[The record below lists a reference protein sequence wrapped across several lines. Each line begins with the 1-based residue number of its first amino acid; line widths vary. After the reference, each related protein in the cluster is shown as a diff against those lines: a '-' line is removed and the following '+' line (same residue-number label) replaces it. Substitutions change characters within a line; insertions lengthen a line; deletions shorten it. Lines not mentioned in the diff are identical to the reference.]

1 MLPSRGPQAPIRNA
15 VVKCSSCPPFFRAL
29 CRNTSGS
36 SLPCKVRPPRNH
48 SLWVARRLDADE
60 SPANELKNLKGAG
73 EAVFGVYIVDVDTKK
88 LARMCRAR
96 VRWIPFLEENMSET
110 ETSTV
115 LSILRERFDAILD
128 GWISTQ
134 SDEGV
139 QRTDLFSHKEGRE
152 QTSSLL
158 RAMITGIAEGDT
170 GSRFDLSSEPWTEL
184 RTVLVDVTQERSARG
199 VSPSDM
205 ASFVLALKG
214 PIFFQLKELLADQAG
229 ELVEEIF
236 FISRVIDAFAVY
248 CTEVFIA
255 ERDRIIE
262 QQRDQMQELSTPVV
276 ELWDKVLTL
285 PLIGTMD
292 SARAQEV
299 MENLLETILQRQSEV
314 VIVDLTGVQTVDTQV
329 AQHMLRM
336 ASAVRLMGAECIISG
351 ISPTIAQTMVQLG
364 VDVGEVTTRST
375 IRTGLA
381 DALNRVGYEIVHKAK
396 Q

>member
-1 MLPSRGPQAPIRNA
+1 MTETATETVLTILQND
-15 VVKCSSCPPFFRAL
+15 F
-29 CRNTSGS
+29 
-36 SLPCKVRPPRNH
+36 
-48 SLWVARRLDADE
+48 E
-60 SPANELKNLKGAG
+60 E
-73 EAVFGVYIVDVDTKK
+73 IVD
-88 LARMCRAR
+88 A
-96 VRWIPFLEENMSET
+96 
-110 ETSTV
+110 
-115 LSILRERFDAILD
+115 
-128 GWISTQ
+128 WISTQ

-152 QTSSLL
+152 QTSALV
-158 RAMITGIAEGDT
+158 RALVTGIEKGATGD
-170 GSRFDLSSEPWTEL
+170 RFDLASDAWSEL
-184 RTVLVDVTQERSARG
+184 RNVLVDVTQERSERG
-199 VSPSDM
+199 VTPSDM
-205 ASFVLALKG
+205 ASFVLALKA
-214 PIFFQLKELLADQAG
+214 PVFYRLKDRLAKYPAN
-229 ELVEEIF
+229 LVEEIWLF
-236 FISRVIDAFAVY
+236 TRVVDAFAVY

-299 MENLLETILQRQSEV
+299 MENLLETILQRQAEV

-336 ASAVRLMGAECIISG
+336 AAAVRLMGAECIISG

-375 IRTGLA
+375 IRNGLA
-381 DALNRVGYEIVHKAK
+381 DALSRIGYEITKKKDH
-396 Q
+396 

>member
-1 MLPSRGPQAPIRNA
+1 
-15 VVKCSSCPPFFRAL
+15 
-29 CRNTSGS
+29 
-36 SLPCKVRPPRNH
+36 
-48 SLWVARRLDADE
+48 
-60 SPANELKNLKGAG
+60 
-73 EAVFGVYIVDVDTKK
+73 
-88 LARMCRAR
+88 
-96 VRWIPFLEENMSET
+96 MSET

-170 GSRFDLSSEPWTEL
+170 GSRFDLSSEAWTEL

-214 PIFFQLKELLADQAG
+214 PIFFQLKERLADQAG

>member
-1 MLPSRGPQAPIRNA
+1 M
-15 VVKCSSCPPFFRAL
+15 
-29 CRNTSGS
+29 
-36 SLPCKVRPPRNH
+36 
-48 SLWVARRLDADE
+48 
-60 SPANELKNLKGAG
+60 
-73 EAVFGVYIVDVDTKK
+73 
-88 LARMCRAR
+88 
-96 VRWIPFLEENMSET
+96 T
-110 ETSTV
+110 ETATETV
-115 LSILRERFDAILD
+115 LTILQHDFEEIVSA
-128 GWISTQ
+128 WITTQ

-152 QTSSLL
+152 QTSGLMHALISGIENG
-158 RAMITGIAEGDT
+158 ATGD
-170 GSRFDLSSEPWTEL
+170 RFDLSSDAWAEL
-184 RTVLVDVTQERSARG
+184 RSVLVEVTQERSSRG
-199 VSPSDM
+199 VTPSDM
-205 ASFVLALKG
+205 ASFVLALKA
-214 PIFFQLKELLADQAG
+214 PIFYRLKDKLADFPSQ
-229 ELVEEIF
+229 LVEEIW

-248 CTEVFIA
+248 CAEVFIA

-299 MENLLETILQRQSEV
+299 MENLLETILRREAEV

-336 ASAVRLMGAECIISG
+336 AAAVRLMGAQCIISG

-375 IRTGLA
+375 IRNGLA
-381 DALNRVGYEIVHKAK
+381 DALDRVGYAIVKKKDH
-396 Q
+396 